1 MKRALPFAAYG
12 LLGLPLA
19 MSALPVYVQIPNY
32 YAGQLGLNL
41 ALTGWVLFIARLF
54 DTFQDPILGRWIDQL
69 RSGLKPFL
77 ILAAITLALAFWGLW
92 LPPVGPA
99 YLAVWLGLML
109 IVAYTAHSMLNI
121 AYLSWGAR
129 LADSSNG
136 VLLGAAAW
144 REGAGLIGVIIA
156 SVVPS
161 LIMAK
166 SGTQLNQELGI
177 YSLGF
182 AGILLIAVAALLL
195 FAPGW
200 QRIEKTQ
207 EHWREAW
214 QKIRHNRAFIRLLA
228 PYFLNAISVSI
239 PATLALFFIND
250 RLQAPDYAG
259 PFLAAYFVA
268 AAIGLP
274 LWVAC
279 AKKLGLAQSWRLGMG
294 LAIAAFCWATQLEAG
309 DITAYFVVCIAAGF
323 ALGADLALPPVL
335 LAQAI
340 GKDEAPAAYFGF
352 WTLLGKLALAV
363 SGLALPLLAY
373 FHYQPGLPSGPL
385 LAWVYA
391 GIPCLFKL
399 AALLLLM
406 RLELKTTGEPS

>member
-1 MKRALPFAAYG
+1 MKRALHFAAYG

-32 YAGQLGLNL
+32 YAGQLGVNL

-92 LPPVGPA
+92 LPPVEQP

-109 IVAYTAHSMLNI
+109 VIAYTAHSMLNI

-156 SVVPS
+156 SVIPS
-161 LIMAK
+161 MILAK
-166 SGTQLNQELGI
+166 TGAELKQNLSL

-182 AGILLIAVAALLL
+182 TAILLLAVLALLR
-195 FAPGW
+195 FAPSW
-200 QRIEKTQ
+200 QRIEKTARP
-207 EHWREAW
+207 WREDW
-214 QKIRHNRAFIRLLA
+214 QKIRHNRAFIQLLA
-228 PYFLNAISVSI
+228 PYFLNAVSVAI

-250 RLQAPDYAG
+250 RLQAPTYAG
-259 PFLAAYFVA
+259 AFLAAYFVA

-279 AKKLGLAQSWRLGMG
+279 AKRLGLAQSWRLGMG
-294 LAIAAFCWATQLEAG
+294 LAIVAFCWATQLGAG
-309 DITAYFVVCIAAGF
+309 DIGAYLVVCVAAGL

-373 FHYQPGLPSGPL
+373 LHYQPGLPSGAL

-399 AALLLLM
+399 IALLLLM
-406 RLELKTTGEPS
+406 RLDFKPTGDPS